1 MVFHACQP
9 NAESKTHSHSRSL
22 SSASSKNGHDDEV
35 IETYDANAPD
45 SRRREV
51 SVAPLAEQD
60 TWESR
65 KAWADVISALR
76 RGDMQSTSD
85 AKSKIERA
93 QRGMRKDEESK
104 GKGDWERCFFTR
116 TERDERFADLAKRA
130 GFSEA
135 EVAEEVKQTQGVVED
150 QLGEYP

>member
-1 MVFHACQP
+1 MVFHACQTKGD
-9 NAESKTHSHSRSL
+9 SHGHSHSRSL
-22 SSASSKNGHDDEV
+22 SSASKNGNEDEI

-76 RGDMQSTSD
+76 RGDMQDTSD

-93 QRGMRKDEESK
+93 QRGMRE
-104 GKGDWERCFFTR
+104 G
-116 TERDERFADLAKRA
+116 
-130 GFSEA
+130 
-135 EVAEEVKQTQGVVED
+135 
-150 QLGEYP
+150 